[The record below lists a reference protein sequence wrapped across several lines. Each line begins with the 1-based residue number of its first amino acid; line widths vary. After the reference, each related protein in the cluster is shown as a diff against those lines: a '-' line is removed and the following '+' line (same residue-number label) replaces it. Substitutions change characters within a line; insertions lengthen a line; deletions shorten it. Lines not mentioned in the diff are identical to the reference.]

1 MERHDRP
8 RRRSR
13 SPRHRHSQ
21 RERHRSRDRS
31 TSRSPLRSRYRS
43 RSPRTNKDGARP
55 RSPAHRRSKLPL
67 PSQDEIYRDQEEGA
81 SGAVT
86 KAPPVEKANFKASG
100 LLAAEANKVT
110 IGNGDKSQD
119 IVLKYHEPSEARKP
133 PSSEAWVV
141 YVFKGQD
148 KDPIQTIQIHTRSC
162 WLAGREIHVADIP
175 TEHPSCSKQH
185 AVFQFRYIMKK
196 DQWGEKKGK
205 VRLYL
210 LDLESSNG
218 TFLNDE
224 RIEGAQYVECR
235 SGDVVKFGEST
246 REYVLLLPPKG

>member
-1 MERHDRP
+1 M
-8 RRRSR
+8 
-13 SPRHRHSQ
+13 Q
-21 RERHRSRDRS
+21 
-31 TSRSPLRSRYRS
+31 
-43 RSPRTNKDGARP
+43 
-55 RSPAHRRSKLPL
+55 RSKKPL
-67 PSQDEIYRDQEEGA
+67 PSQEESYRGQENGDA
-81 SGAVT
+81 GAVV
-86 KAPPVEKANFKASG
+86 KPPPKEKANFKASG

-119 IVLKYHEPSEARKP
+119 IVLKYHEPPEARKP
-133 PSSEAWVV
+133 PSSEQWIT

-148 KDPIQTIQIHTRSC
+148 KDPMQTLQLYTRSC
-162 WLAGREIHVADIP
+162 WLMGREVAVADIS

-185 AVFQFRYIMKK
+185 AIFQFRHIMRK
-196 DQWGEKKGK
+196 DEWGEKKGK
-205 VRLYL
+205 VGLYL

-224 RIEGAQYVECR
+224 RIEVARYVECR